1 MINTR
6 IGFGYD
12 MHQLVQGSCIIL
24 GGVKIDSNYD
34 VVAHS
39 DGDIV
44 LHSLSD
50 AIYGSLAAGDIGTH
64 FPSNKKN
71 TNIKSEKILKHA
83 CELINQSNYVVN
95 NIDITIVIESPYL
108 QNYILDIRKSIANIM
123 SIDINQISIK
133 SSTSQKIGIIGEH
146 KAVACYSTIL
156 ISNERQ

>member
-1 MINTR
+1 MIKTR
-6 IGFGYD
+6 VGFGYD
-12 MHQLVQGSCIIL
+12 MHKLVEGSYIML
-24 GGVKIDSNYD
+24 GGVRINSNYT

-64 FPSNKKN
+64 FPSNKE
-71 TNIKSEKILKHA
+71 NINIQSVKILKHA
-83 CELINQSNYVVN
+83 CELITQSNYMIN

-108 QNYILDIRKSIANIM
+108 QDHIMDMRKSIANIM
-123 SIDINQISIK
+123 SIDISQISIK
-133 SSTSQKIGIIGEH
+133 SSTSQKIGMIGEH

-156 ISNERQ
+156 ISNER